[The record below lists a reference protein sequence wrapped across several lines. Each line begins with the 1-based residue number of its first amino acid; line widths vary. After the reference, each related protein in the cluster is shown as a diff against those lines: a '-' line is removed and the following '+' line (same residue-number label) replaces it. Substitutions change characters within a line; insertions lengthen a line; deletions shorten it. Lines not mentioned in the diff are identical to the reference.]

1 MIKAD
6 KKGRNYGKKGALSPL
21 DQALL
26 DEVFSII
33 ARITARLTKIDSCGK
48 NADEPDNKEV
58 IKP

>member
-6 KKGRNYGKKGALSPL
+6 KKGRNYREKGALFSL

-26 DEVFSII
+26 DEFLSII
-33 ARITARLTKIDSCGK
+33 ARIAMRLTKVDSCGK
-48 NADEPDNKEV
+48 NGDEPDNKEV